1 MFKRKPTERKTE
13 AKRATKNISSI
24 DIKDKVGAKLG
35 INRAGRNI
43 DKIAF
48 EINRNRKYLKQWGIT
63 DDDLKQL
70 GLE

>member
-13 AKRATKNISSI
+13 AKRATKNISSN
-24 DIKDKVGAKLG
+24 IKDTVGAKLG

>member
-13 AKRATKNISSI
+13 AKRVTKQISSI
-24 DIKDKVGAKLG
+24 ELRDKVGAKLG
-35 INRAGRNI
+35 IHRAGRNI

-48 EINRNRKYLKQWGIT
+48 EINRNRKNLKRLGISS
-63 DDDLKQL
+63 DDLKQL